1 MTLPADLPPILL
13 VVPTGDSSPG
23 TPRGSVVVQPSCAR
37 DVWAWLHSMRTGAD
51 LLDVESVERAAA
63 IELEAFAAKQKS
75 EKNENENEK
84 NENENEKGK
93 IK

>member
-1 MTLPADLPPILL
+1 MIVGGSDLDGLSPILL

-23 TPRGSVVVQPSCAR
+23 TPGGSVIVQPSCVR

-51 LLDVESVERAAA
+51 LSDVESVERAAA

-75 EKNENENEK
+75 EKNENENE
-84 NENENEKGK
+84 NEKGK

>member
-1 MTLPADLPPILL
+1 VIAGGSDLDGLSPILL

-23 TPRGSVVVQPSCAR
+23 TPRGSVIVQPSCVR

-63 IELEAFAAKQKS
+63 IELEAFAAKQR
-75 EKNENENEK
+75 EEGER
-84 NENENEKGK
+84 G
-93 IK
+93 

>member
-1 MTLPADLPPILL
+1 MIVGGSDLDGLSPILL

-23 TPRGSVVVQPSCAR
+23 TPRGSVIVQPSCVR

-63 IELEAFAAKQKS
+63 IELEAFAAKQR
-75 EKNENENEK
+75 EEGER
-84 NENENEKGK
+84 G
-93 IK
+93 